1 MNRSR
6 KLRVISTLLT
16 IFCVAVFSTE
26 VLAQKKGGGSSGTF
40 FRIRGLQA
48 SSLMIGPVERGVYK
62 QNNQSYDIET
72 VPSGTSGF
80 MVSYG
85 FLGVGRYSVESK
97 VKSNGLYHQYNT
109 DWLDLALVFDLVGNT
124 SGTVGVGQLDKG
136 KAEISNQIE
145 KVTSS
150 TAAGSSWFVMFGL
163 EYKLPLNLDFIGL
176 DFTEILVG
184 YRENQIEF
192 SSYQYESTTL
202 SETDKFVTKQT
213 IFGVGLV
220 F

>member
-1 MNRSR
+1 MHRILKWATATVAILVVS
-6 KLRVISTLLT
+6 LLLT
-16 IFCVAVFSTE
+16 DTSF
-26 VLAQKKGGGSSGTF
+26 AQKKKGGSSGAF

-48 SSLMIGPVERGVYK
+48 SSLMIGSVERGVYK

-97 VKSNGLYHQYNT
+97 VQSNSLYHQYNT

-136 KAEISNQIE
+136 QAEISNQIE

-150 TAAGSSWFVMFGL
+150 TATGSSWFVLFGL

-184 YRENQIEF
+184 YRENQIELF
-192 SSYQYESTTL
+192 KL
-202 SETDKFVTKQT
+202 SV
-213 IFGVGLV
+213 
-220 F
+220 

>member
-1 MNRSR
+1 MHRIL
-6 KLRVISTLLT
+6 KWATATVVILVVSLLLT
-16 IFCVAVFSTE
+16 DTSF
-26 VLAQKKGGGSSGTF
+26 AQKKKGGSSGTF

-97 VKSNGLYHQYNT
+97 VQSNGLYHQYNT

-124 SGTVGVGQLDKG
+124 SGTVGMGQLDKG
-136 KAEISNQIE
+136 QAEISNQIE

-150 TAAGSSWFVMFGL
+150 TATGSSWFVLFGL

-202 SETDKFVTKQT
+202 SETDKFITKQT

>member
-1 MNRSR
+1 MHRIL
-6 KLRVISTLLT
+6 KWATATVVILVVSLLLT
-16 IFCVAVFSTE
+16 DTSF
-26 VLAQKKGGGSSGTF
+26 AQKKKGGSSGTF
-40 FRIRGLQA
+40 FRMRGLQA

-97 VKSNGLYHQYNT
+97 VQSNGLYHQYNT

-124 SGTVGVGQLDKG
+124 SGTVGMGQLDKG
-136 KAEISNQIE
+136 QAEISNQIE

-150 TAAGSSWFVMFGL
+150 TATGSSWFVLFGL

>member
-1 MNRSR
+1 MHRIL
-6 KLRVISTLLT
+6 KWATATVVILVVSLLLT
-16 IFCVAVFSTE
+16 DTSF
-26 VLAQKKGGGSSGTF
+26 AQKKKGGSSGTF
-40 FRIRGLQA
+40 LRIRGLQA

-97 VKSNGLYHQYNT
+97 VQSNGLYHQYNT

-136 KAEISNQIE
+136 QAEISNQFE

-150 TAAGSSWFVMFGL
+150 TATGSSWFVLFGL
-163 EYKLPLNLDFIGL
+163 EYKLPLNLDFIVL

-202 SETDKFVTKQT
+202 SGTDKFVTKQT

>member
-1 MNRSR
+1 MHRIL
-6 KLRVISTLLT
+6 KWATATVIILVVSLLLT
-16 IFCVAVFSTE
+16 DTSF
-26 VLAQKKGGGSSGTF
+26 AQKKKGGSSGTF
-40 FRIRGLQA
+40 LRIRGLQA

-97 VKSNGLYHQYNT
+97 VQSNGLYHQYNT

-124 SGTVGVGQLDKG
+124 SGTVGMGQLDNG
-136 KAEISNQIE
+136 QAEISNQIE

-150 TAAGSSWFVMFGL
+150 TATGSSWFVLFGL

>member
-1 MNRSR
+1 MHRIL
-6 KLRVISTLLT
+6 KWATATVIILVVSLLLT
-16 IFCVAVFSTE
+16 DTSF
-26 VLAQKKGGGSSGTF
+26 AQKKKGGSSGTF
-40 FRIRGLQA
+40 LRIRGLQA

-62 QNNQSYDIET
+62 QNHQSYDIET

-97 VKSNGLYHQYNT
+97 VQSNGLDHQYNT

-136 KAEISNQIE
+136 QAEISNQFE

-150 TAAGSSWFVMFGL
+150 TATGSSWFVLFGL

-202 SETDKFVTKQT
+202 SGTDKFVTKQT

>member
-1 MNRSR
+1 MHRIL
-6 KLRVISTLLT
+6 KWATATVVILVVSLLLT
-16 IFCVAVFSTE
+16 DTSF
-26 VLAQKKGGGSSGTF
+26 AQKKKGGSSGTF
-40 FRIRGLQA
+40 LRIRGLQA

-97 VKSNGLYHQYNT
+97 VQSNGLYHQYNT

-136 KAEISNQIE
+136 QAEISNQFE

-150 TAAGSSWFVMFGL
+150 TATGSSWFVLFGL

-192 SSYQYESTTL
+192 SSYQYESITL

>member
-1 MNRSR
+1 MHRIL
-6 KLRVISTLLT
+6 KWATATVVILVVSLLLT
-16 IFCVAVFSTE
+16 DTSF
-26 VLAQKKGGGSSGTF
+26 AQKKKGGSSGTF

-80 MVSYG
+80 MVRYG
-85 FLGVGRYSVESK
+85 FLGIGRYSVESK
-97 VKSNGLYHQYNT
+97 VQSNGLYHQYNT

-124 SGTVGVGQLDKG
+124 SGTVGVGQLDTG
-136 KAEISNQIE
+136 QAEISNQNE

-150 TAAGSSWFVMFGL
+150 TAKGQSWFVLFGL

-192 SSYQYESTTL
+192 SSYQHESTVVL
-202 SETDKFVTKQT
+202 LLHDEYFS
-213 IFGVGLV
+213 
-220 F
+220 

>member
-1 MNRSR
+1 MHRIL
-6 KLRVISTLLT
+6 KWATATVVILVVSLLLT
-16 IFCVAVFSTE
+16 DTSF
-26 VLAQKKGGGSSGTF
+26 AQKKKGGSSGTF
-40 FRIRGLQA
+40 LRIRGLQA
-48 SSLMIGPVERGVYK
+48 SSLMIGPVERGDYK

-97 VKSNGLYHQYNT
+97 VQSNGLYHQYNT

-124 SGTVGVGQLDKG
+124 SGTVGMGQLDKG
-136 KAEISNQIE
+136 QAEISNQIE

-150 TAAGSSWFVMFGL
+150 TATGSSWFVLFGL

-192 SSYQYESTTL
+192 SSYKYESTTL